1 MATIIT
7 GPVPDSAGQPA
18 DGRLEFR
25 QVTAFNTTS
34 GSATQALAIAEVRGG
49 EIFATDGGT
58 FSLPPNP
65 TGTSVVIVEALR
77 GRAAVRQVMV
87 PDQASVAY
95 MDLLPTRLDLGE
107 VWTIELE
114 TDPDPA
120 GALPGDLI
128 LVLSTGNLYRI
139 GA

>member
-1 MATIIT
+1 VATIIT

-18 DGRLEFR
+18 NGRLEFR
-25 QVTAFNTTS
+25 QQTPFASLS
-34 GSATQALAIAEVRGG
+34 GAATQALAIANVVDGA
-49 EIFATDGGT
+49 IFALDGGP
-58 FSLPPNP
+58 FSMPPNP
-65 TGTSVVIVEALR
+65 MGTQVMILEVLR
-77 GRAAVRQVMV
+77 GRSSLRAVMI

-107 VWTIELE
+107 VWTVENE
-114 TDPDPA
+114 GDPDPD
-120 GALPGDLI
+120 GALPGDLL

>member
-25 QVTAFNTTS
+25 QVTAFTTSS
-34 GSATQALAIAEVRGG
+34 GSATQALAIAEVRSGQVYALG
-49 EIFATDGGT
+49 GGT

-65 TGTSVVIVEALR
+65 AGTSVVIVEALR

-107 VWTIELE
+107 VWTVENE
-114 TDPDPA
+114 DEPDPA
-120 GALPGDLI
+120 GALPGDLL

>member
-18 DGRLEFR
+18 NGRLEFR
-25 QVTAFNTTS
+25 QQTAFTGLS
-34 GSATQALAIAEVRGG
+34 GAATQALAIANVVNG
-49 EIFATDGGT
+49 EIFALDGGP
-58 FSLPPNP
+58 FSMPPNP
-65 TGTSVVIVEALR
+65 GGTQVMILEVLR
-77 GRAAVRQVMV
+77 GRSSLRAVMV

-107 VWTIELE
+107 VWTVENE
-114 TDPDPA
+114 GDPDPA
-120 GALPGDLI
+120 GALPGDLL

>member
-25 QVTAFNTTS
+25 QVTAFNATS
-34 GSATQALAIAEVRGG
+34 GSATQALAVADVRGG
-49 EIFATDGGT
+49 EIFALGGGE

-65 TGTSVVIVEALR
+65 SGTSVVIVEALR

-87 PDQASVAY
+87 PEQASVAY

-107 VWTIELE
+107 VWTIESE
-114 TDPDPA
+114 DDPDPA
-120 GALPGDLI
+120 GALPGDLL

>member
-25 QVTAFNTTS
+25 QVTAFATSS
-34 GSATQALAIAEVRGG
+34 GSATQALAIAEVRSGQLY
-49 EIFATDGGT
+49 ALDGGT

-65 TGTSVVIVEALR
+65 AGTSVVIVEALR
-77 GRAAVRQVMV
+77 GRASVRQVMI

-107 VWTIELE
+107 VWTVENE
-114 TDPDPA
+114 GDPDPA
-120 GALPGDLI
+120 GALPGDQV
-128 LVLSTGNLYRI
+128 LVLSTGNLYMI

>member
-1 MATIIT
+1 VATIIT

-25 QVTAFNTTS
+25 QKTAFTS
-34 GSATQALAIAEVRGG
+34 TAGSATQSLAIANVVNG
-49 EIFATDGGT
+49 EIFALDGGT
-58 FSLPPNP
+58 FTMPPNP
-65 TGTSVVIVEALR
+65 PGTQVVILEVLR
-77 GRAAVRQVMV
+77 GRSAVREVMV
-87 PDQASVAY
+87 PDQATIAY

-107 VWTIELE
+107 VWTVENE
-114 TDPDPA
+114 NDPDPD
-120 GALPGDLI
+120 GALPGDLL